1 MSTIDRLRDI
11 VRGGAARPAG
21 LRELT
26 YEPVGPD
33 GLPLDRCAVPA
44 LRGASGVDTPFGPV
58 AIIDHVFETDWPFLG
73 VSPAECEAC
82 APGALST
89 LTGRQVTPRRA
100 RRAGPVF
107 LDLETTGLSGGAGTV
122 AFLVGCGYFEG
133 GVFRTRQFFL
143 NGYAAERAL
152 LHLVAE
158 FLAEAPFIVTYN
170 GRTFD
175 VPVMEMR
182 WQFHRIPPPL
192 DGLPHVDMLPPARR
206 LWREAEDG
214 ADRSCRLV
222 HLEESLLGYAREG
235 DVPGWEIPQRY
246 FDYVRRGDPAPLE
259 PVLLHNRLDL
269 VSLAALTARAQRL
282 VDEGASAARDAC
294 ECIALGRIYWRAGQL
309 DRAETCFRQAA
320 STFGT
325 SRAVREDALYELAT
339 LLRRQRRFA
348 EAAQSWRDL
357 LALGHGRS
365 PAAREAIQALAVH
378 HEHRERNLH
387 HARELA
393 MRALRAEQDPTR
405 RDDLR
410 HRLARIERK
419 LQALTQDG
427 TAQPALLDDGPGLAG
442 LT

>member
-1 MSTIDRLRDI
+1 VSTIDRLRDI
-11 VRGGAARPAG
+11 VRGSATRPAAV
-21 LRELT
+21 RELT
-26 YEPVGPD
+26 YEPVGQD
-33 GLPLDRCAVPA
+33 GLPIDRCAAPA
-44 LRGASGVDTPFGPV
+44 LHGASSVETPFGPV
-58 AIIDHVFETDWPFLG
+58 AIIDHVFDVDWPFAG
-73 VSPAECEAC
+73 VSSAECEVI
-82 APGALST
+82 APAALST
-89 LTGRQVTPRRA
+89 LTGRPVTPRQT

-122 AFLVGCGYFEG
+122 AFLVGCGYYEDG
-133 GVFRTRQFFL
+133 AFRTRQFFL

-152 LHLVAE
+152 LHQVAG

-175 VPVMEMR
+175 VPIMEMR

-192 DGLPHVDMLPPARR
+192 DDLPHVDMLPPARR

-246 FDYVRRGDPAPLE
+246 FDFVRRGDPAPLE

-269 VSLAALTARAQRL
+269 VSLAAITARAQRL
-282 VDEGASAARDAC
+282 VDLGPGVARDAC
-294 ECIALGRIYWRAGQL
+294 ECVALGRIYRRAGQL
-309 DRAETCFRQAA
+309 DPAESCFRQAA
-320 STFGT
+320 TVFAAP
-325 SRAVREDALYELAT
+325 RAVREDAFYELAT

-348 EAAQSWRDL
+348 DAAQAWRDV

-365 PAAREAIQALAVH
+365 RAGREAIQALAVH
-378 HEHRERNLH
+378 HEHRERNLQ

-393 MRALRAEQDPTR
+393 MRALQAEQDPAR

-410 HRLARIERK
+410 YRLARIQRK
-419 LQALTQDG
+419 LGALGADDA
-427 TAQPALLDDGPGLAG
+427 AQPALLDEGQRATRMP
-442 LT
+442 